1 MISSLRKRLQ
11 GIVAFSFL
19 GIVALTFAFLGLPT
33 FAQTFSNNSYA
44 KIGDYNVSQSEFL
57 RTKNLV
63 EQNFRDQFGPDF
75 DLLPFA
81 DFINTQ
87 TISSLVEKYT
97 IVKLLDEL
105 DIVIPESF
113 IETELSKVDTF
124 QIDGEFDQEAFK
136 NYLINFNLSKKDL
149 VEDFRTD
156 TKLNLSLNF
165 LGSITNVF
173 DSTIENYLELL
184 TERRS
189 VRFALINPDDVSR
202 ELSVTANEVNDYYS
216 NNPAEFTLPENR
228 NLTLLR
234 LNKDSLVLPSNEAEL
249 NAAYEAYLDIIPPGE
264 KRVAHLMLIASNY
277 ENQEDYDSKVDTISS
292 TINSGNFTQLVNDFS
307 EDDGTIDVDG
317 DLGFTDGSIFPE
329 VFEDKISQLELNQ
342 VSEAIVFE
350 GNTHFLKVT
359 ELNSPE
365 IQSLEEKSTEL
376 DSEIIQIKYE
386 EILLRIN
393 EELAGTNSDV
403 EEVLSIYSIEQSDV
417 LLDKDITPDTN
428 DYSAAAIEEIFST
441 EINSWSEVFDLDSNS
456 ASIVYITDISPE
468 RKEPLELV
476 LEKAE
481 GFVQAK
487 KRADYLNEVF
497 VSDNIIE
504 FSTEEFEE
512 LGLQTKIEE
521 FKSINRNTSLLADE
535 VVSLVFNQPSVG
547 TIQKDFVKDEL
558 LIYQIINRI
567 EGDPSLVES
576 EEREAIIQQANS
588 QLLQSMFNMLR
599 IEYNLDDKYSENSA
613 VVNQVS

>member
-1 MISSLRKRLQ
+1 MISSLRERLQ

-202 ELSVTANEVNDYYS
+202 EISVTADEVNDYYS

-234 LNKDSLVLPSNEAEL
+234 LNKDSLVVPSNEAEL

-365 IQSLEEKSTEL
+365 IQSLDEKSTEL
-376 DSEIIQIKYE
+376 DSEIRQIKYE

-393 EELAGTNSDV
+393 EELAGTNSDI

-417 LLDKDITPDTN
+417 LLEKDITPDTN
-428 DYSAAAIEEIFST
+428 DYSAAAVEEIFST
-441 EINSWSEVFDLDSNS
+441 EINSWSEVFDLDASS
-456 ASIVYITDISPE
+456 ASIVYVTDISPE

-481 GFVQAK
+481 ELVQAK

-547 TIQKDFVKDEL
+547 TIEKDFVKNEL

-576 EEREAIIQQANS
+576 EEREAIIQQVNS

>member
-1 MISSLRKRLQ
+1 MRERLH

-202 ELSVTANEVNDYYS
+202 EISVTADEVNDYYS

-234 LNKDSLVLPSNEAEL
+234 LNKDSLVVPSNEAEL

-277 ENQEDYDSKVDTISS
+277 ENQEDYDSKVDTIST

-365 IQSLEEKSTEL
+365 IQSLDEKSTEL
-376 DSEIIQIKYE
+376 DSEIRQIKYE

-393 EELAGTNSDV
+393 EELAGTNSDI

-417 LLDKDITPDTN
+417 LLEKDITPDTN
-428 DYSAAAIEEIFST
+428 DYSAAAVEEIFST
-441 EINSWSEVFDLDSNS
+441 EINSWSEVFDLDASS
-456 ASIVYITDISPE
+456 ASIVYVTDISPE

-481 GFVQAK
+481 ELVQAK

-547 TIQKDFVKDEL
+547 TIEKDFVKNEL

-576 EEREAIIQQANS
+576 EEREAIIQQVNS

-599 IEYNLDDKYSENSA
+599 IEYNLDDQYSENSA

>member
-1 MISSLRKRLQ
+1 MISSLRERLQ

-136 NYLINFNLSKKDL
+136 NYLINFNLTKKDL

-202 ELSVTANEVNDYYS
+202 EISVTADEVNDYYS

-234 LNKDSLVLPSNEAEL
+234 LNKDSLVIPSDEAEL

-264 KRVAHLMLIASNY
+264 KRVAHLMLIPSNY

-365 IQSLEEKSTEL
+365 IQSLDEKSTEL
-376 DSEIIQIKYE
+376 DSEIRQIKYE
-386 EILLRIN
+386 EILFKIN
-393 EELAGTNSDV
+393 EELAGTNADI

-428 DYSAAAIEEIFST
+428 DYSAAAVEEIFST
-441 EINSWSEVFDLDSNS
+441 EINSWSEVFDLETSS
-456 ASIVYITDISPE
+456 ASIVYVKDISPE

-481 GFVQAK
+481 ALVQAK

-497 VSDNIIE
+497 VSNNIIE

-567 EGDPSLVES
+567 EGDPSLVDA

>member
-1 MISSLRKRLQ
+1 VISSLRERLQ

-136 NYLINFNLSKKDL
+136 NYLINFNLTKKDL

-202 ELSVTANEVNDYYS
+202 EISVTADEVNDYYS

-228 NLTLLR
+228 NLTLIR
-234 LNKDSLVLPSNEAEL
+234 LNKDSLVIPSDEAEL

-264 KRVAHLMLIASNY
+264 KRVAHLMLIPSNY

-365 IQSLEEKSTEL
+365 IQSLDEKSTEL
-376 DSEIIQIKYE
+376 DSEIRQIKYE
-386 EILLRIN
+386 EILFRIN
-393 EELAGTNSDV
+393 EELAGTNSDI
-403 EEVLSIYSIEQSDV
+403 EEVLSIYGIEQSDV

-428 DYSAAAIEEIFST
+428 DYSADAVEEIFST
-441 EINSWSEVFDLDSNS
+441 EINSWSEVFDLETSS
-456 ASIVYITDISPE
+456 ASIVYVKDISPE

-481 GFVQAK
+481 ALVQAK

-497 VSDNIIE
+497 VSNNIIE

-567 EGDPSLVES
+567 EGDPSLVDA

>member
-1 MISSLRKRLQ
+1 VISSLRERLQ

-87 TISSLVEKYT
+87 TVSSLVEKYT

-202 ELSVTANEVNDYYS
+202 EISVTADEVNDYYS

-234 LNKDSLVLPSNEAEL
+234 LNKDSLVVPSNEAEL

-277 ENQEDYDSKVDTISS
+277 ENQEDYDSKVDTIST

-365 IQSLEEKSTEL
+365 IQSLDEKSTEL
-376 DSEIIQIKYE
+376 DSEIRQIKYE

-393 EELAGTNSDV
+393 EELAGTNSDI

-417 LLDKDITPDTN
+417 LLEKDITPDTN
-428 DYSAAAIEEIFST
+428 DYSAAAVEEIFST
-441 EINSWSEVFDLDSNS
+441 EINSWSEVFDLDASS
-456 ASIVYITDISPE
+456 ASIVYVTDISPE

-481 GFVQAK
+481 ELVQAK

-504 FSTEEFEE
+504 FSSEEFEE

-547 TIQKDFVKDEL
+547 TIEKDFVKNEL

-576 EEREAIIQQANS
+576 EEREAIIQQVNS

-599 IEYNLDDKYSENSA
+599 IEYNLDDQYSENSA

>member
-1 MISSLRKRLQ
+1 MISSLRERLQ

-202 ELSVTANEVNDYYS
+202 EISVTADEVNDYYS

-234 LNKDSLVLPSNEAEL
+234 LNKDSLVVPSNEAEL

-365 IQSLEEKSTEL
+365 IQSLDEKSTEL
-376 DSEIIQIKYE
+376 DSEIRQIKYE

-393 EELAGTNSDV
+393 EELAGTNSDIN
-403 EEVLSIYSIEQSDV
+403 EVLSIYSIEQSDV
-417 LLDKDITPDTN
+417 LLEKDITPDTN
-428 DYSAAAIEEIFST
+428 DYSAAAVEEIFST
-441 EINSWSEVFDLDSNS
+441 EINSWSEVFDLDASS
-456 ASIVYITDISPE
+456 ASIVYVTDISPE

-481 GFVQAK
+481 ELVQAK

-504 FSTEEFEE
+504 FSSEEFEE

-547 TIQKDFVKDEL
+547 TIEKDFVKNEL

-576 EEREAIIQQANS
+576 EEREAIIQQVNS

-599 IEYNLDDKYSENSA
+599 IEYNLDDQYSENSA

>member
-1 MISSLRKRLQ
+1 MISSLRERLQ

-202 ELSVTANEVNDYYS
+202 EISVTADEVNDYYS

-234 LNKDSLVLPSNEAEL
+234 LNKDSLVIPSNEAEL

-365 IQSLEEKSTEL
+365 IQSLDEKSTEL
-376 DSEIIQIKYE
+376 DSEIRQIKYE

-393 EELAGTNSDV
+393 EELAGTNSDI
-403 EEVLSIYSIEQSDV
+403 EEVLSIYSIDQSDV
-417 LLDKDITPDTN
+417 LLDKDITPNTS

-441 EINSWSEVFDLDSNS
+441 EINSWSEVFDLETSS
-456 ASIVYITDISPE
+456 ASIVYVTDISPE

-481 GFVQAK
+481 ELVQAK

-504 FSTEEFEE
+504 FSSEEFEE

-547 TIQKDFVKDEL
+547 TIEKDFVKNEL

-576 EEREAIIQQANS
+576 EEREAIIQQVNS

-599 IEYNLDDKYSENSA
+599 IEYNLDDQYSENSA

>member
-1 MISSLRKRLQ
+1 MISSLRERLQ

-136 NYLINFNLSKKDL
+136 NYLINFNLTKKDL

-202 ELSVTANEVNDYYS
+202 EISVTADEVNDYYS

-234 LNKDSLVLPSNEAEL
+234 LNKDSLVVPSNEAEL

-277 ENQEDYDSKVDTISS
+277 ENQEDYDSKVDTIST

-365 IQSLEEKSTEL
+365 IQSLDEKSTEL
-376 DSEIIQIKYE
+376 DSEIRQIKYE

-393 EELAGTNSDV
+393 EELAGTNSDI

-417 LLDKDITPDTN
+417 LLEKDITPDTN
-428 DYSAAAIEEIFST
+428 DYSAAAVEEIFST
-441 EINSWSEVFDLDSNS
+441 EINSWSEVFDLDASS
-456 ASIVYITDISPE
+456 ASIVYVTDISPE

-481 GFVQAK
+481 ELVQAK

-504 FSTEEFEE
+504 FSSEEFEE

-547 TIQKDFVKDEL
+547 TIEKDFVKNEL

-576 EEREAIIQQANS
+576 EEREAIIQQVNS

-599 IEYNLDDKYSENSA
+599 IEYNLDDQYSENSA

>member
-1 MISSLRKRLQ
+1 MLISS
-11 GIVAFSFL
+11 
-19 GIVALTFAFLGLPT
+19 
-33 FAQTFSNNSYA
+33 
-44 KIGDYNVSQSEFL
+44 
-57 RTKNLV
+57 
-63 EQNFRDQFGPDF
+63 
-75 DLLPFA
+75 
-81 DFINTQ
+81 
-87 TISSLVEKYT
+87 
-97 IVKLLDEL
+97 
-105 DIVIPESF
+105 
-113 IETELSKVDTF
+113 
-124 QIDGEFDQEAFK
+124 
-136 NYLINFNLSKKDL
+136 NYK
-149 VEDFRTD
+149 
-156 TKLNLSLNF
+156 
-165 LGSITNVF
+165 
-173 DSTIENYLELL
+173 
-184 TERRS
+184 
-189 VRFALINPDDVSR
+189 
-202 ELSVTANEVNDYYS
+202 
-216 NNPAEFTLPENR
+216 
-228 NLTLLR
+228 
-234 LNKDSLVLPSNEAEL
+234 
-249 NAAYEAYLDIIPPGE
+249 
-264 KRVAHLMLIASNY
+264 
-277 ENQEDYDSKVDTISS
+277 NQEDYDSKVDIISS
-292 TINSGNFTQLVNDFS
+292 TINSGNFAQLVNDFS

-329 VFEDKISQLELNQ
+329 VFEESISQLELNQ
-342 VSEAIVFE
+342 VSEAIFFE

-365 IQSLEEKSTEL
+365 IQSLNEKSKEL
-376 DSEIIQIKYE
+376 DSEIRQIKYE

-393 EELAGTNSDV
+393 EEFAGTNSDI
-403 EEVLSIYSIEQSDV
+403 EEVLNIFKIEQSDV
-417 LLDKDITPDTN
+417 LLDKDITPDNN
-428 DYSAAAIEEIFST
+428 DYSAAAVEEIFST
-441 EINSWSEVFDLDSNS
+441 EINSWSEVFDLEASS
-456 ASIVYITDISPE
+456 ASIVYVTDISPE

-481 GFVQAK
+481 ALVQAK

-497 VSDNIIE
+497 VSNNIIE

-567 EGDPSLVES
+567 EGDPSLVEA

>member
-1 MISSLRKRLQ
+1 MISSLRERLQ

-202 ELSVTANEVNDYYS
+202 EISVTADEVNDYYS

-234 LNKDSLVLPSNEAEL
+234 LNKDSLVVPSNEAEL

-277 ENQEDYDSKVDTISS
+277 ENQEDYDSKVDTIST

-365 IQSLEEKSTEL
+365 IQSLDEKSTEL
-376 DSEIIQIKYE
+376 DSEIRQIKYE

-393 EELAGTNSDV
+393 EELAGTNSDI

-417 LLDKDITPDTN
+417 LLEKDITPDTN
-428 DYSAAAIEEIFST
+428 DYSAAAVEEIFST
-441 EINSWSEVFDLDSNS
+441 EINSWSEVFDLDASS
-456 ASIVYITDISPE
+456 ASIVYVTDISPE

-481 GFVQAK
+481 ELVQAK

-504 FSTEEFEE
+504 FSSEEFEE

-535 VVSLVFNQPSVG
+535 VVSLVFNQPLVG
-547 TIQKDFVKDEL
+547 TIEKDFVKNEL

-576 EEREAIIQQANS
+576 EEREAIIQQVNS

-599 IEYNLDDKYSENSA
+599 IEYNLDDQYSENSA

>member
-11 GIVAFSFL
+11 GIIAFSFL

-202 ELSVTANEVNDYYS
+202 EISVTADEVNDYYS

-234 LNKDSLVLPSNEAEL
+234 LNKNSLVVPSDEAEL
-249 NAAYEAYLDIIPPGE
+249 NAAYEAYLDTIPPGE

-365 IQSLEEKSTEL
+365 IQSLDEKSTEL
-376 DSEIIQIKYE
+376 DSEIRQIKYE

-393 EELAGTNSDV
+393 EELAGTNSDI
-403 EEVLSIYSIEQSDV
+403 EEVLSIFSIEQSDV
-417 LLDKDITPDTN
+417 LLEKDITPDTN
-428 DYSAAAIEEIFST
+428 DYSAAAVEEIFST
-441 EINSWSEVFDLDSNS
+441 EINSWSEVFDLDASS
-456 ASIVYITDISPE
+456 ASIVYVTDISPE

-476 LEKAE
+476 LEKAGE
-481 GFVQAK
+481 LVQAK

-497 VSDNIIE
+497 VSDSIIE
-504 FSTEEFEE
+504 FSSEEFEE

-576 EEREAIIQQANS
+576 EEREAIIQQVNS

-599 IEYNLDDKYSENSA
+599 IEYNLDDQYSENSA

>member
-1 MISSLRKRLQ
+1 MISSLRERLQ

-87 TISSLVEKYT
+87 TVSSLVEKYT

-202 ELSVTANEVNDYYS
+202 EISVTADEVNDYYS

-234 LNKDSLVLPSNEAEL
+234 LNKDSLVVPSNEAEL

-277 ENQEDYDSKVDTISS
+277 ENQEDYDSKVDTIST

-365 IQSLEEKSTEL
+365 IQSLDEKSTEL
-376 DSEIIQIKYE
+376 DSEIRQIKYE

-393 EELAGTNSDV
+393 EELAGTNSDI

-417 LLDKDITPDTN
+417 LLEKDITPDTN
-428 DYSAAAIEEIFST
+428 DYSAAAVEEIFST
-441 EINSWSEVFDLDSNS
+441 EINSWSEVFDLDASS
-456 ASIVYITDISPE
+456 ASIVYVTDISPE

-481 GFVQAK
+481 ELVQAK

-504 FSTEEFEE
+504 FSSEEFEE

-576 EEREAIIQQANS
+576 EEREAIIQQVNS

-599 IEYNLDDKYSENSA
+599 IEYNLDDQYSENSA

>member
-1 MISSLRKRLQ
+1 MISSLRERLQ

-136 NYLINFNLSKKDL
+136 NYLINFNLTKKDL

-202 ELSVTANEVNDYYS
+202 EISVTADEVNDYYS

-234 LNKDSLVLPSNEAEL
+234 LNKDSLVIPSDEAEL

-264 KRVAHLMLIASNY
+264 KRVAHLMLIPSNY

-365 IQSLEEKSTEL
+365 IQSLDEKSTEL
-376 DSEIIQIKYE
+376 DSEIRQIKYE

-393 EELAGTNSDV
+393 EELAGTNSDI

-428 DYSAAAIEEIFST
+428 DYSADAVEEIFST
-441 EINSWSEVFDLDSNS
+441 EINSWSEVFDLETSS
-456 ASIVYITDISPE
+456 ASIVYVKDISPE

-481 GFVQAK
+481 ALVQAK

-497 VSDNIIE
+497 VSNNIIE

-567 EGDPSLVES
+567 EGDPSLVDA

>member
-1 MISSLRKRLQ
+1 VISSLRERLQ

-202 ELSVTANEVNDYYS
+202 EISVTADEVNDYYS

-234 LNKDSLVLPSNEAEL
+234 LNKNSLVVPSDEAEL
-249 NAAYEAYLDIIPPGE
+249 NAAYEAYLDTIPPGE

-277 ENQEDYDSKVDTISS
+277 ENQEDYDSKVDTIST

-365 IQSLEEKSTEL
+365 IQSLDEKSTEL
-376 DSEIIQIKYE
+376 DSEIRQIKYE

-393 EELAGTNSDV
+393 EELAGTNSDI

-417 LLDKDITPDTN
+417 LLEKDITPDTN
-428 DYSAAAIEEIFST
+428 DYSAAAVEEIFST
-441 EINSWSEVFDLDSNS
+441 EINSWSEVFDLDASS
-456 ASIVYITDISPE
+456 ASIVYVTDISPE

-481 GFVQAK
+481 ELVQAK

-504 FSTEEFEE
+504 FSSEEFEE

-547 TIQKDFVKDEL
+547 TIEKDFVKNEL

-576 EEREAIIQQANS
+576 EEREAIIQQVNS

-599 IEYNLDDKYSENSA
+599 IEYNLDDQYSENSA

>member
-1 MISSLRKRLQ
+1 MISSLRERLQ

-87 TISSLVEKYT
+87 TVSSLVEKYT

-124 QIDGEFDQEAFK
+124 QIYGEFDQEAFK

-202 ELSVTANEVNDYYS
+202 EISVTADEVNDYYS

-234 LNKDSLVLPSNEAEL
+234 LNKNSLVVPSDEAEL

-277 ENQEDYDSKVDTISS
+277 ENQEDYDSKVDTIST

-365 IQSLEEKSTEL
+365 IQSLDEKSTEL
-376 DSEIIQIKYE
+376 DSEIRQIKYE

-393 EELAGTNSDV
+393 EELAGTNSDIN
-403 EEVLSIYSIEQSDV
+403 EVLSIYSIEQSDV
-417 LLDKDITPDTN
+417 LLEKDITPDTN
-428 DYSAAAIEEIFST
+428 DYSAAAVEEIFST
-441 EINSWSEVFDLDSNS
+441 EINSWSEVFDLDASS
-456 ASIVYITDISPE
+456 ASIVYVTDISPE

-481 GFVQAK
+481 ELVQAK

-504 FSTEEFEE
+504 FSSEEFEE

-547 TIQKDFVKDEL
+547 TIEKDFVKNEL

-576 EEREAIIQQANS
+576 EEREAIIQQVNS

-599 IEYNLDDKYSENSA
+599 IEYNLDDQYSENSA

>member
-1 MISSLRKRLQ
+1 MISSLRERLQ

-202 ELSVTANEVNDYYS
+202 EISVTADEVNDYYS

-234 LNKDSLVLPSNEAEL
+234 LNKDSLVVPSNEAEL

-277 ENQEDYDSKVDTISS
+277 ENQEDYDSKVDTIST

-317 DLGFTDGSIFPE
+317 VLGFTDGSIFPE

-365 IQSLEEKSTEL
+365 IQSLDEKSTEL
-376 DSEIIQIKYE
+376 DSEIRQIKYE

-393 EELAGTNSDV
+393 EELAGTNSDI

-417 LLDKDITPDTN
+417 LLEKDITPDTN
-428 DYSAAAIEEIFST
+428 DYSAAAVEEIFST
-441 EINSWSEVFDLDSNS
+441 EINSWSEVFDLDASS
-456 ASIVYITDISPE
+456 ASIVYVTDISPE

-481 GFVQAK
+481 ELVQAK

-504 FSTEEFEE
+504 FSSEEFEE

-547 TIQKDFVKDEL
+547 TIEKDFVKNEL

-576 EEREAIIQQANS
+576 EEREAIIQQVNS

-599 IEYNLDDKYSENSA
+599 IEYNLDDQYSENSA

>member
-189 VRFALINPDDVSR
+189 VRFALITPDDVSR
-202 ELSVTANEVNDYYS
+202 EISVTANEVNDYYS

>member
-1 MISSLRKRLQ
+1 MISSLRERLQ

-87 TISSLVEKYT
+87 TVSSLVEKYT

-202 ELSVTANEVNDYYS
+202 EISVTADEVNDYYS

-234 LNKDSLVLPSNEAEL
+234 LNKDSLVVPSNEAEL

-292 TINSGNFTQLVNDFS
+292 TINSGNFTKLVNDFS

-376 DSEIIQIKYE
+376 DSEIRQIKYE

-393 EELAGTNSDV
+393 EELAGTNSDI

-417 LLDKDITPDTN
+417 LLEKDITPDTN
-428 DYSAAAIEEIFST
+428 DYSAAAVEEIFST
-441 EINSWSEVFDLDSNS
+441 EINSWSEVFDLDASS
-456 ASIVYITDISPE
+456 ASIVYVTDISPE

-481 GFVQAK
+481 ELVQAK

-504 FSTEEFEE
+504 FSSEEFEE

-547 TIQKDFVKDEL
+547 TIEKDFVKNEL

-576 EEREAIIQQANS
+576 EEREAIIQQVNS

-599 IEYNLDDKYSENSA
+599 IEYNLDDQYSENSA

>member
-1 MISSLRKRLQ
+1 MISSLRERLQ

-202 ELSVTANEVNDYYS
+202 EISVTADEVNDYYS

-234 LNKDSLVLPSNEAEL
+234 LNKDSLVVPSNEAEL

-277 ENQEDYDSKVDTISS
+277 ENQEDYDSKVDTIST

-365 IQSLEEKSTEL
+365 IQSLDEKSTEL
-376 DSEIIQIKYE
+376 DSEIRQIKYE

-393 EELAGTNSDV
+393 EELAGTNSDI

-417 LLDKDITPDTN
+417 LLEKDITPDTN
-428 DYSAAAIEEIFST
+428 DYSAAAVEEIFST
-441 EINSWSEVFDLDSNS
+441 EINSWSEVFDLDASS
-456 ASIVYITDISPE
+456 ASIVYVTDISPE

-476 LEKAE
+476 LGEAE
-481 GFVQAK
+481 ALVQAK

-504 FSTEEFEE
+504 FSSEEFEE

-535 VVSLVFNQPSVG
+535 VVSLVFNQPTVG

-576 EEREAIIQQANS
+576 EEREAIIQQVNS

-599 IEYNLDDKYSENSA
+599 IEYNLDDQYSENSA

>member
-1 MISSLRKRLQ
+1 MISSLRERLQ

-202 ELSVTANEVNDYYS
+202 EISVTADEVNDYYS

-234 LNKDSLVLPSNEAEL
+234 LNKDSLVVPSNEAEL

-277 ENQEDYDSKVDTISS
+277 ENQEDYDSKVDTIST

-365 IQSLEEKSTEL
+365 IQSLDEKSTEL
-376 DSEIIQIKYE
+376 DSEIRQIKYE

-393 EELAGTNSDV
+393 EELAGTNSDI

-417 LLDKDITPDTN
+417 LLEKDITPDTN
-428 DYSAAAIEEIFST
+428 DYSAAAVEEIFST
-441 EINSWSEVFDLDSNS
+441 EINSWSEVFDLDASS
-456 ASIVYITDISPE
+456 ASIVYVTDISPE

-481 GFVQAK
+481 GLVQAK

-504 FSTEEFEE
+504 FSSEEFEE

-547 TIQKDFVKDEL
+547 TIEKDFVKNEL

-576 EEREAIIQQANS
+576 EEREAIIQQVNS

-599 IEYNLDDKYSENSA
+599 IEYNLDDQYSENSA

>member
-1 MISSLRKRLQ
+1 MISSLRERLQ

-136 NYLINFNLSKKDL
+136 NYLINFNLTKKDL

-202 ELSVTANEVNDYYS
+202 EISVTADEVNDYYS

-234 LNKDSLVLPSNEAEL
+234 LNKDSLVVPSNEAEL

-365 IQSLEEKSTEL
+365 IQSLDEKSTEL
-376 DSEIIQIKYE
+376 DSEIRQIKYE

-393 EELAGTNSDV
+393 EELAGTNSDI

-417 LLDKDITPDTN
+417 LLEKDITPDTN
-428 DYSAAAIEEIFST
+428 DYSAAAVEEIFST
-441 EINSWSEVFDLDSNS
+441 EINSWSEVFDLDASS
-456 ASIVYITDISPE
+456 ASIVYVTDISPE

-481 GFVQAK
+481 ELVQAK

-504 FSTEEFEE
+504 FSSEEFEE

-576 EEREAIIQQANS
+576 EEREAIIQQVNS

-599 IEYNLDDKYSENSA
+599 IEYNLDDQYSENSA